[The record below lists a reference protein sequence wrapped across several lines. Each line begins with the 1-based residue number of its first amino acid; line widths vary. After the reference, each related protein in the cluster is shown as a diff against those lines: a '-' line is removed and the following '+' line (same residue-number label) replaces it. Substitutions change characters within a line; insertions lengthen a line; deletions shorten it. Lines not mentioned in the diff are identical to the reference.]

1 MKHLLHL
8 LIPIFIFFHFQ
19 ANGQGYKTHYIAP
32 APWQYWSSANELV
45 LSTNTAGTIVLVK
58 KSNGS
63 LITTLNV
70 GVDTPMV
77 YRFAGN
83 ANNLPTNAL
92 NTVLS
97 DRGLILE
104 SNYPINANLRNVA
117 SDQLTDANIKGNA
130 ALFSF
135 GDAAVGT
142 AFRVGYYRDGFISG
156 TTGKPVYSVM
166 AIENNTTVKINGTAT
181 TTLNAGQSYLFQA
194 AIGSLVETSGPA
206 VMNSGSNL
214 DAPVACGDGVYN
226 PVPPVSALAKEYVVV
241 RGQGNN
247 TAEQTTVVATEPN
260 TTVTV
265 SNFNALGV
273 LQGTNSYTL
282 VAAGSFATFPNGVTV
297 AGTGSGQIGTV
308 YSASRIISNK
318 NIVAYAGTAN
328 NCEVDMATLAPI
340 ADCGGSQKVQTY
352 KFRTFTGGDLPYFA
366 YIVIRNATDKV
377 YLTTTGSAGTN
388 YTNSDIEAIAGVG
401 IRRQLGSSGD
411 YVIDFTNTNIGTP
424 STITLTSTSRITT
437 AMVQT
442 GGGFSMSNFIS
453 PFPQKALKPTLTQ
466 SNCAT
471 AQLSADASSTAP
483 YQWYLDGNPI
493 AGATAS
499 SYSATQSGTYTVT
512 SGLSCGISAQSLPI
526 TVALCNIDRSITKTV
541 DDPAPPVNGS
551 VNFTLTATNTGAGS
565 ALGVSVTDQLPSGY
579 TYISHNASAGTSYNS
594 STGLWSI
601 GAMASNSSITLVITA
616 KVNASGVYTNTA
628 TISGTQTDANTT
640 NDASSVSTTPITAI
654 TLTSST
660 SPPSDAQ
667 SVCINTAITNI
678 TYAIGGTATGATVTG
693 LPAGISASYNAS
705 TKVVTISGTP
715 TNPTAGGQV
724 YTVTTTGGS
733 PNVFATGSITV
744 NGLAGTPVFALGSAS
759 SRCQG
764 AGTQT
769 YTATAANTTGI
780 TYSINTTGSQAVINP
795 NTGEVTFSSL
805 FSGTAIVTATAAG
818 CTPKTA
824 THTITVTSS
833 GTVSG
838 TVPVCSSANG
848 TLTLAGTTASVVRW
862 ESSID
867 NGATWNTI
875 TPNVT
880 TTTLN
885 YSNLMATTSFRAVVS
900 GGGCNGA
907 FSTPLTVIVT
917 QRPVVANQSYTLC
930 TSGSFGFAPVDVPTG
945 TTFTWGAPVITGS
958 VTGGTSG
965 TNQTSVTQSLA
976 NSGTATGTATYTVT
990 PTNAGCAGTPFT
1002 ITVTVTPAL
1011 SATVNNPAA
1020 LCSGGTFSVT
1030 PATSVTGLQYTWT
1043 ANLTSGASVT
1053 GFSDQAT
1060 PVTAPVSQTLI
1071 NNGSATGVVRYTL
1084 TPTLNGC
1091 TGTPLVFDVSVQS
1104 KTTPGLIG
1112 ADQLICS
1119 NTAPTALTSLL
1130 DGTGSGVLSYRWES
1144 STNGITWN
1152 TISGA
1157 TVAGYAPGALSQN
1170 TQFRRFTLS
1179 AVNGVT
1185 CASAP
1190 SDTVTIRTGTA
1201 ATITT
1206 QPADRTVRNRQ
1217 DTSFAIV
1224 VSGGSGATSYQWQ
1237 VSTDNGNNWNDIA
1250 NGGIYAG
1257 ANSDTL
1263 RLTGIQSPMD
1273 GYRYRVKLTQSD
1285 SACASQLSG
1294 PAQLRVDT
1302 DGDGVSDSNDPDD
1315 DNDGIPDSVEG
1326 ITDKDGDGIPNYLD
1340 IDADNDGITDA
1351 IESNGNPANDP
1362 DFNGRFGDGLFADTD
1377 GDGLA
1382 DAVDPNNGGTPLVI
1396 QDKDGDGI
1404 PNYLDLD
1411 SDADGIPDTYE
1422 AAFYIPDGENDGV
1435 IGTGPI
1441 VDADKDGLSD
1451 LNDPDFVTISTNPA
1465 FNQDRDFDGLSNY
1478 LDIDNDNDGIIDNIE
1493 GLPTNQYIA
1502 PSGLDTDG
1510 DGIDNAYDVNNGGIA
1525 SGYSNADGGSGPDYI
1540 DTDSDNDGFRD
1551 WQENNVTSVLEVD
1564 NVNNRT
1570 NAPGADG
1577 IMDLLP
1583 DSDHD
1588 GLADI
1593 YDIDNGNTNPVTYA
1607 TNSNQTPL
1615 TMPDNQLPGGDR
1627 DWRSTSDYD
1636 KDGIPDGIDLDND
1649 NDGILDSV
1657 EGTAD
1662 ADGDGHPNYLDLDS
1676 DGDGVPDV
1684 IEAGGSDPDNNGL
1697 PGTGL
1702 ITNAD
1707 VGPTG
1712 IPLIAGPGYTPPDKD
1727 NDGMPNYLDLDSD
1740 GDNIFDVTENGG
1752 PDPDNNGIAGSGMVN
1767 DVDNDGISDIVD
1779 DYNNLLGTTS
1789 GIPTGTPV
1797 VVQNTDGDALPNY
1810 LDLDSDNDGIPDN
1823 TEGAVD
1829 ADGDGKAN
1837 FVDIDADNDGIVD
1850 NIEAQSTAG
1859 YIPPSGNDSNNDGLD
1874 NAYDAASGGMAI
1886 VPVNTDGADNPDYLD
1901 LDSDN
1906 DNDSDALEAHDTDN
1920 DGIANVVPSGT
1931 DADNDGLDDAYDNND
1946 TAINPTNGQTPA
1958 SFPNLD
1964 TPGTPERDWRE
1975 DYNIAPVATAPAAIP
1990 VTEDVASPLTGIVF
2004 SDADAGSAPVN
2015 IFFNVPAGTLSASG
2029 SSAITIVSG
2038 NGTGNLVL
2046 SGNIDSLNAFIAA
2059 GGLSYTTALN
2069 TNGSVPLTIAI
2080 NDNGNTGGP
2089 ALTDTANTTLNI
2101 TAVNDLP
2108 VAVSDTASGLE
2119 DMPLNGNLSLNDTL
2133 SGDGGN
2139 RYSLVAGPAHGTVTV
2154 DTSGTFA
2161 YVPNADFNG
2170 ADTFI
2175 YQLCDIDGDCDT
2187 AMVFLSITPVN
2198 DLPVANPDTAI
2209 ANEDALV
2216 AGNLALN
2223 DILSGDGG
2231 NTFSVVT
2238 LPVNGTTVVNTDGT
2252 FTYIPAPNYNGADS
2266 FLYRLCD
2273 VDGDCDTA
2281 VVRLTIIPIDDFPFA
2296 VNDTVTVAEDNVLSG
2311 NAALSDHPSGD
2322 GGNVWSLSGANGGA
2336 THGQVVMNPDGTYT
2350 YTPDP
2355 DYYGPDMV
2363 LYQLCDADT
2372 DCSIA
2377 RIIIT
2382 VTPVNDVP
2390 VAVNDT
2396 LSTNEDIPLTGNVST
2411 NDTCGDGGCSY
2422 VLNTAPVNGT
2432 LVLNADGTFTY
2443 TPNANYNGADSFRY
2457 RVCDADGDCDTAT
2470 AVLNITP
2477 VNDVPVAV
2485 NDTLSTNE
2493 DIPLTGNVSTNDTC
2507 GDGGCSYVL
2516 NTAPVNGTLV
2526 LNADGTF
2533 TYTPNANY
2541 NGADSFQYRV
2551 CDVDGDCDTAT
2562 AVLNVT
2568 PVNDIPFAVNDTLST
2583 NEDTPLT
2590 GNVSTN
2596 DTCGDGGCSYVL
2608 NAAPVNGTL
2617 VLNAD
2622 GTFTYTPNAN
2632 YNGADSFQYRVCD
2645 ADGDCDTAMV
2655 VLSITPVNDV
2665 PVAVNDTLSTNE
2677 DTPLTGNVS
2686 TNDTCG
2692 DGNCSYALNTAPV
2705 NGTLVLNADGTFT
2718 YTPNADYN
2726 GADSFQYRVC
2736 DVDGD
2741 CDTATVVLNIA
2752 PVNDV
2757 PVAVNDTAVST
2768 GGNPATGNVGSN
2780 DTGKGDGGLSFAVVT
2795 GASNGTLTFNPDG
2808 TFSYTPATGYNG
2820 ADTFTYSLC
2829 DADGDCDTAFVFLN
2843 INGNPL
2849 PADLLSFKGRAVDQ
2863 CHILLEWATGVETQ
2877 FSHFELQVGI
2887 DGRQFVPIARIEAT
2901 GSNSSYRYTWN
2912 DAPEGISYFRLKIT
2926 DRDNSYKYSSIIPV
2940 TASCDPARH
2949 ISVFPTPTLD
2959 KVQVTGVR
2967 VGETLMVFDGSGRLL
2982 IREKAQGEKVA
2993 LDLSPYTAGVYH
3005 LVILTD
3011 KQERLSYKVIKK

>member
-1 MKHLLHL
+1 MKSLLRL
-8 LIPIFIFFHFQ
+8 LILLLFFHLH

-70 GVDTPMV
+70 GVDTPVV
-77 YRFAGN
+77 YRFVGN
-83 ANNLPTNAL
+83 ANTLPQNAL

-142 AFRVGYYRDGFISG
+142 AFRVGYYRDGVISG
-156 TTGKPVYSVM
+156 TAGKPVYSVM
-166 AIENNTTVKINGTAT
+166 AVENNTTVKINGTAT
-181 TTLNAGQSYLFQA
+181 TTLNAGQSYLFQG

-226 PVPPVSALAKEYVVV
+226 PVPPVSALDKEYVVV

-265 SNFNALGV
+265 SNFNAQGV
-273 LQGTNSYTL
+273 LQSTNSYTL
-282 VAAGSFATFPNGVTV
+282 VAAGSFTTFPNGLAGT
-297 AGTGSGQIGTV
+297 GTGSGQTGTV
-308 YSASRIISNK
+308 YSASRIVANK

-340 ADCGGSQKVQTY
+340 AACGGSQKVQTY
-352 KFRTFTGGDLPYFA
+352 KFRTFTGGDLSYFA
-366 YIVIRNATDKV
+366 YIVIGNATDKV
-377 YLTTTGSAGTN
+377 YLTTTGSTTAN
-388 YTNSDIEAIAGVG
+388 YNNTDVETIAGVG

-411 YVIDFTNTNIGTP
+411 YVIDFTNANINSP

-453 PFPQKALKPTLTQ
+453 PFPQKALKPILTQ
-466 SNCAT
+466 SNCAA
-471 AQLSADASSTAP
+471 AQLSADAGSSAP

-499 SYSATQSGTYTVT
+499 TYTVSQSGTYTLT
-512 SGLSCGISAQSLPI
+512 SGLSCGISAQCLPV
-526 TVALCNIDRSITKTV
+526 TVALCNVDRSITKTV
-541 DDPAPPVNGS
+541 DDPNPPVNGS

-601 GAMASNSSITLVITA
+601 GTMAPNSNATLVITA

-628 TISGTQTDANTT
+628 TISGTQTDANAT
-640 NDASSVSTTPITAI
+640 NDASSVSTTPVTAI
-654 TLTSST
+654 TLTSPT
-660 SPPSDAQ
+660 APPSDAQ

-678 TYAIGGTATGATVTG
+678 TYAIGGTATGAGVTG
-693 LPAGISASYNAS
+693 LPAGVTASYNPS
-705 TKVVTISGTP
+705 TKVITISGTP
-715 TNPTAGGQV
+715 TVTTAGAQT

-733 PNVFATGSITV
+733 PNVFATGSIAV

-795 NTGEVTFSSL
+795 NTGEVTFSAL
-805 FSGTAIVTATAAG
+805 FSGTAVVTATAAG

-824 THTITVTSS
+824 THTITITSS

-838 TVPVCSSANG
+838 TVPVCSGSNG
-848 TLTLAGTTASVVRW
+848 TLTLSGTTASVVRW
-862 ESSID
+862 ESSTD
-867 NGATWNTI
+867 NGATWSTV

-885 YSNLMATTSFRAVVS
+885 YTNLMITTSFRAVVS
-900 GGGCNGA
+900 GGGCTEA
-907 FSTPLTVIVT
+907 MSSPLTIIVT
-917 QRPVVANQSYTLC
+917 QRPVVANQAYTIC
-930 TSGSFGFAPVDVPTG
+930 ASGSFSFAPVGVPTG
-945 TTFTWGAPVITGS
+945 TTFTWSAPAISGS
-958 VTGGTSG
+958 VTGATAGSNQASV
-965 TNQTSVTQSLA
+965 NQTLT

-990 PTNAGCAGTPFT
+990 PTNAGCTGNPFT
-1002 ITVTVTPAL
+1002 ITVTVTPTL
-1011 SATVNNPAA
+1011 SATAGNPAV
-1020 LCSGGTFSVT
+1020 LCTGGTFSVT
-1030 PATSVTGLQYTWT
+1030 PATSVAGLQYTWT
-1043 ANLTSGASVT
+1043 ASLNSGSNVS
-1053 GFSDQAT
+1053 GFSDQ
-1060 PVTAPVSQTLI
+1060 TAPLAAPLSQTLI
-1071 NNGSATGVVRYTL
+1071 NNGTATGVVRYTL

-1091 TGTPLVFDVSVQS
+1091 TGTPVVFDVTVQS
-1104 KTTPGLIG
+1104 ALTAGQIG
-1112 ADQLICS
+1112 ANQLICG
-1119 NTAPTALTSLL
+1119 NTAPAPLTSLS
-1130 DGTGSGVLSYRWES
+1130 DGTGSGTISYRWES
-1144 STNGITWN
+1144 STDSVTWN
-1152 TISGA
+1152 TIASA
-1157 TVAGYAPGALSQN
+1157 TTAGYAPGTLSQL
-1170 TQFRRFTLS
+1170 TQFRRFTVS
-1179 AVNGVT
+1179 TTNSIGCTSTA
-1185 CASAP
+1185 
-1190 SDTVTIRTGTA
+1190 SDTVTIRIGTT
-1201 ATITT
+1201 ATITA
-1206 QPADRTVRNRQ
+1206 QPSDRTVRNGR
-1217 DTSFAIV
+1217 DTLFTIAA
-1224 VSGGSGATSYQWQ
+1224 SGGTGNTSYQWQ
-1237 VSTDNGNNWNDIA
+1237 LSTDNGNTWNDVA
-1250 NGGIYAG
+1250 NGGIYSG
-1257 ANSDTL
+1257 ATTDTL

-1273 GYRYRVKLTQSD
+1273 GYRYQVKLTQSD
-1285 SACASQLSG
+1285 SACTSVLSG
-1294 PAQLRVDT
+1294 AARLIVDT
-1302 DGDGVSDSNDPDD
+1302 DGDGISDSNDPDD

-1326 ITDKDGDGIPNYLD
+1326 TSDKDGDGIPNYLD

-1362 DFNGRFGDGLFADTD
+1362 DFNGRFGNGLFADTD

-1478 LDIDNDNDGIIDNIE
+1478 LDIDNDNDGITDNIE
-1493 GLPTNQYIA
+1493 GLPTNQYVA

-1510 DGIDNAYDVNNGGIA
+1510 DGIDNAYDVNNGGVA

-1551 WQENNVTSVLEVD
+1551 WQENNVVSALEVD

-1583 DSDHD
+1583 DADHD

-1607 TNSNQTPL
+1607 TNGNQTPF
-1615 TMPDNQLPGGDR
+1615 TMPDNQLAGGDR
-1627 DWRSTSDYD
+1627 DWRSSSDYD

-1707 VGPTG
+1707 VSATG
-1712 IPLIAGPGYTPPDKD
+1712 IPLVAGGGYTPSDKD
-1727 NDGMPNYLDLDSD
+1727 NDGSPNYLDLDSD

-1752 PDPDNNGIAGSGMVN
+1752 PDPDNNGIAGSGVVN

-1789 GIPTGTPV
+1789 GIPTGIPV
-1797 VVQNTDGDALPNY
+1797 VVQNTDGDSQPNY
-1810 LDLDSDNDGIPDN
+1810 LDLDSDNDGIPDS
-1823 TEGAVD
+1823 TEGALD
-1829 ADGDGKAN
+1829 TDNDGKGN
-1837 FVDIDADNDGIVD
+1837 FIDIDADNDGIPD
-1850 NIEAQSTAG
+1850 NIEGQSTAG
-1859 YIPPSGNDSNNDGLD
+1859 YTAPSGADSDNDGLD
-1874 NAYDAASGGMAI
+1874 NAYDDNSGGTAI

-1920 DGIANVVPSGT
+1920 DGIANVLPAGT
-1931 DADNDGLDDAYDNND
+1931 DADNDGLDDVYDNDD
-1946 TAINPTNGQTPA
+1946 TAINPTNAQTPA

-1975 DYNIAPVATAPAAIP
+1975 DYNIAPVATAPAGIP
-1990 VTEDVASPLTGIVF
+1990 VTEDVASPLTGISF
-2004 SDADAGSAPVN
+2004 ADADAGNAAVN
-2015 IFFNVPAGTLSASG
+2015 IYFSVPAGTLNAAGSG
-2029 SSAITIVSG
+2029 AVTVVSG

-2046 SGNIDSLNAFIAA
+2046 SGNIDSINAFIAA
-2059 GGLSYTTALN
+2059 GGLSYTTAPN
-2069 TNGSVPLTIAI
+2069 ANGNVPLIVAI

-2089 ALTDTANTTLNI
+2089 ALTDTADVTLNI
-2101 TAVNDLP
+2101 IPVNDLP
-2108 VAVSDTASGLE
+2108 LAVTDTFAGPE
-2119 DMPLNGNLSLNDTL
+2119 DAPLTGNLSANDTL

-2139 RYSLVAGPAHGTVTV
+2139 TFSLAAGPAHGMVTI
-2154 DTSGTFA
+2154 DTSGTFT
-2161 YVPNADFNG
+2161 YIPDTDFNG
-2170 ADTFI
+2170 ADTFT

-2187 AMVFLSITPVN
+2187 AQVFLNITPVN
-2198 DLPVANPDTAI
+2198 DLPVARPDTAI
-2209 ANEDALV
+2209 VAEDGLV
-2216 AGNLALN
+2216 AGNMGLN
-2223 DILSGDGG
+2223 DTLSGDGG
-2231 NTFSVVT
+2231 NTFSTVT
-2238 LPVNGTTVVNTDGT
+2238 LPVNGTAVVNTDGT
-2252 FTYIPAPNYNGADS
+2252 FTYIPNPNYNGTDS
-2266 FLYRLCD
+2266 FSYRLCD
-2273 VDGDCDTA
+2273 GDGDCDTA
-2281 VVRLTIIPIDDFPFA
+2281 TVYLIITPVDDFPVA
-2296 VNDTVTVAEDNVLSG
+2296 VNDTVTVAEDNILAG

-2322 GGNVWSLSGANGGA
+2322 GGNIWSLSGVNGGA
-2336 THGQVVMNPDGTYT
+2336 AHGQVVMNPDGIYT
-2350 YTPDP
+2350 YTPDL
-2355 DYYGPDMV
+2355 DYNGPDMIM
-2363 LYQLCDADT
+2363 YQLCDADN

-2377 RIIIT
+2377 RIIVT
-2382 VTPVNDVP
+2382 VTPVNDIP

-2396 LSTNEDIPLTGNVST
+2396 LSTNEDTPLSSNVST
-2411 NDTCGDGGCSY
+2411 NDTCGDGNCSY

-2432 LVLNADGTFTY
+2432 LVM
-2443 TPNANYNGADSFRY
+2443 
-2457 RVCDADGDCDTAT
+2457 
-2470 AVLNITP
+2470 
-2477 VNDVPVAV
+2477 
-2485 NDTLSTNE
+2485 
-2493 DIPLTGNVSTNDTC
+2493 
-2507 GDGGCSYVL
+2507 
-2516 NTAPVNGTLV
+2516 
-2526 LNADGTF
+2526 
-2533 TYTPNANY
+2533 
-2541 NGADSFQYRV
+2541 
-2551 CDVDGDCDTAT
+2551 
-2562 AVLNVT
+2562 
-2568 PVNDIPFAVNDTLST
+2568 
-2583 NEDTPLT
+2583 
-2590 GNVSTN
+2590 
-2596 DTCGDGGCSYVL
+2596 
-2608 NAAPVNGTL
+2608 
-2617 VLNAD
+2617 NAD

-2645 ADGDCDTAMV
+2645 ADGDCDTA
-2655 VLSITPVNDV
+2655 
-2665 PVAVNDTLSTNE
+2665 
-2677 DTPLTGNVS
+2677 
-2686 TNDTCG
+2686 
-2692 DGNCSYALNTAPV
+2692 
-2705 NGTLVLNADGTFT
+2705 
-2718 YTPNADYN
+2718 
-2726 GADSFQYRVC
+2726 
-2736 DVDGD
+2736 
-2741 CDTATVVLNIA
+2741 TVVLNIA
-2752 PVNDV
+2752 SVNDI

-2768 GGNPATGNVGSN
+2768 GGNPATGNVGNN

-2795 GASNGTLTFNPDG
+2795 NASSGTLTFNPDG
-2808 TFSYTPATGYNG
+2808 TFSYMPAAGYNG

-2829 DADGDCDTAFVFLN
+2829 DGDGECDTAFVFLD
-2843 INGNPL
+2843 ISGNPL
-2849 PADLLSFKGRAVDQ
+2849 PVNLLAFEGKAVDKCRIQ
-2863 CHILLEWATGVETQ
+2863 LEWVTGVETQ
-2877 FSHFELQVGI
+2877 FRHFELEAGT
-2887 DGRQFVPIARIEAT
+2887 DGQQFARIARLEAT
-2901 GSNSSYRYTWN
+2901 GSGSRYAYTWTE
-2912 DAPEGISYFRLKIT
+2912 APDGANYFRLKIV
-2926 DRDNSYKYSSIIPV
+2926 DQDNSYVYSKVVPV
-2940 TASCDPARH
+2940 SVSCDPARQ
-2949 ISVFPTPTLD
+2949 INVFPTPTLD
-2959 KVQVTGVR
+2959 KIQVTGVR
-2967 VGETLMVFDGSGRLL
+2967 EGETLMIFDGSGRLV
-2982 IREKAQGEKVA
+2982 IREKAKGEKA
-2993 LDLSPYTAGVYH
+2993 ELDLGPYTSGIYH